1 MKYGPLN
8 IVRINYSRA
17 AWKADSYI
25 DVPEIS
31 CFYDYYLSN
40 ICALA
45 FNQITSYMYLTYQW
59 IPF

>member
-1 MKYGPLN
+1 MIYGPLN
-8 IVRINYSRA
+8 IVGINYSQV

-31 CFYDYYLSN
+31 CSYDYYLSD
-40 ICALA
+40 ICVVV
-45 FNQITSYMYLTYQW
+45 FNQITSYLYLKYQW